1 MGQAESRPARIRQS
15 SGNGKGDGKF
25 WCHQLIRQRKN
36 TTIEREKGREEVRE
50 REGGRERGEG
60 ECIGSQVELN
70 LLPVLPLFCLCF
82 C

>member
-36 TTIEREKGREEVRE
+36 TTIEREREGGSETE
-50 REGGRERGEG
+50 REGAEKKERESVSGVKL
-60 ECIGSQVELN
+60 S
-70 LLPVLPLFCLCF
+70 
-82 C
+82 

>member
-1 MGQAESRPARIRQS
+1 MGQAKSRPTRIRQS
-15 SGNGKGDGKF
+15 SGNGNGDGKF

-36 TTIEREKGREEVRE
+36 PTIEREKGEEIDRG
-50 REGGRERGEG
+50 RARERGEV

-70 LLPVLPLFCLCF
+70 LLPAFCLCF